1 MVGGRN
7 ASEQGPRYDAA
18 PAKRDDWHSD
28 IDATKIFCMQAPAS
42 LAHRRPLPRCAYQ
55 SFACV
60 RNCSA
65 RARMALFT
73 GHRGPAHAPT
83 QRATQSS
90 WKLASADHAVC
101 DRRISSGEVVA
112 MKLIAIEVLLLWPRS
127 TKRAAHRRCGL
138 RNAPLARARPL
149 LRPPRGA
156 RNRIRRASTRFDARS
171 PSSASAT
178 VRLDDSHLAHG
189 ARGRNEIRCAN
200 DTAAGL
206 HGEMLRVTIRGS
218 REGHCGQYVRW
229 DADPNIVSYLESFHQ
244 GQDLWIAMEF
254 CGGGSISDLSQILG
268 NSPHAAFSAAVR
280 ARLLRVCAC
289 TRMRLFG
296 RPAW

>member
-1 MVGGRN
+1 MRHIDV
-7 ASEQGPRYDAA
+7 AA
-18 PAKRDDWHSD
+18 CAMRR
-28 IDATKIFCMQAPAS
+28 S
-42 LAHRRPLPRCAYQ
+42 LELAL
-55 SFACV
+55 
-60 RNCSA
+60 CSA
-65 RARMALFT
+65 LH
-73 GHRGPAHAPT
+73 GAP
-83 QRATQSS
+83 
-90 WKLASADHAVC
+90 
-101 DRRISSGEVVA
+101 
-112 MKLIAIEVLLLWPRS
+112 
-127 TKRAAHRRCGL
+127 
-138 RNAPLARARPL
+138 
-149 LRPPRGA
+149 
-156 RNRIRRASTRFDARS
+156 NRIRRASTRFDARS

-178 VRLDDSHLAHG
+178 VRLDDSHLAHC

-206 HGEMLRVTIRGS
+206 HGEMLRVSIRGS

-268 NSPHAAFSAAVR
+268 NSPHAAFSAAVL

-296 RPAW
+296 RPAAGL